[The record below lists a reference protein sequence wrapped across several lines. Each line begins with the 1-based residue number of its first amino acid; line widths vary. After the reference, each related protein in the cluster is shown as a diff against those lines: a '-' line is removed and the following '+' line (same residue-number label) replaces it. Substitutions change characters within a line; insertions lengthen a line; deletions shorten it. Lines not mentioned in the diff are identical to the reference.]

1 MNTRKLVLIALLTSL
16 GITLRLMKHLFVG
29 PVQFINFPLV
39 FGLLAGYLF
48 GVRIGFLVGFLTFS
62 ISDLIIFPGP
72 WTIVDS
78 SLSALLSGVWG
89 LLKKIDD
96 RILIFILAYLTTF
109 VYDILSS
116 FILYL
121 LIFGVNNAVVALSIS
136 ILGLF
141 MPVMGGYLYAV
152 GPVTEFTTSF
162 LFTYLVK
169 ELKRILKGDRPRWSG
184 WLLS

>member
-1 MNTRKLVLIALLTSL
+1 MNTKKLVLVALLTSL
-16 GITLRLMKHLFVG
+16 GITLRLMKNLFIG
-29 PVQFINFPLV
+29 PIQFINFPLI

-48 GVRIGFLVGFLTFS
+48 GIKVGILVGFLTFL

-78 SLSALLSGVWG
+78 SLSALLSGIWG
-89 LLKKIDD
+89 FLKKIDD
-96 RILIFILAYLTTF
+96 KVLLFILAYLTTF
-109 VYDILSS
+109 AYDILSS

-121 LIFGVNNAVVALSIS
+121 LIFGVNNAMEALSIS

-162 LFTYLVK
+162 LFTCLVK
-169 ELKRILKGDRPRWSG
+169 ELKRVLKEKINI
-184 WLLS
+184 